1 MLLAM
6 PSTSDK
12 APVSTPGPPAE
23 STESPLLSIDKTYE
37 LLKNR
42 RRRDVLEYLRAH
54 DGEVTLSDLAEHIAA
69 WENSIEVSQLSSA
82 QRKRVYIG
90 LYQAHL
96 PKMDSTGVI
105 DFDKSRGTVVLREE
119 AKQLFPYC
127 DGEHTRPQPTQDA
140 PSMTRTGRVLRE
152 AKSALIAALIGTL
165 LIGTLALFALA
176 PFVDNVL
183 ILIVGLI
190 SGVGLMVLVTAGRS
204 AVSQL

>member
-6 PSTSDK
+6 PSTSDE

-23 STESPLLSIDKTYE
+23 SSESSGFSLDKTYE

-42 RRRDVLEYLRAH
+42 RRRDVLDYLRAH
-54 DGEVTLSDLAEHIAA
+54 DGEGTLSDLAEHIAA

-96 PKMDSTGVI
+96 PKMDSANVI
-105 DFDKSRGTVVLREE
+105 DFDKNRGTVVLREE

-127 DGEHTRPQPTQDA
+127 TGEHPPQPQPTQDA
-140 PSMTRTGRVLRE
+140 PSMTRTERVLRE
-152 AKSALIAALIGTL
+152 VKSAFIAALIG
-165 LIGTLALFALA
+165 ILALFALT
-176 PFVDNVL
+176 PFVDDVL
-183 ILIVGLI
+183 ILIVTLI
-190 SGVGLMVLVTAGRS
+190 SGAGLMVLVTAGRS
-204 AVSQL
+204 AISQI